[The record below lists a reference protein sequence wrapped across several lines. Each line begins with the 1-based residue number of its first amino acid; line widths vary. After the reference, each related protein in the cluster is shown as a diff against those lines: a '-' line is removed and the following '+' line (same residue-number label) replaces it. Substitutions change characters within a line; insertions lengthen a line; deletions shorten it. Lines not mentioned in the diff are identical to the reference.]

1 MALPKISSVKYELEL
16 PSTGEKVSYRPFLV
30 KEQKTLMLAQES
42 EEVASIQNAIAD
54 TIKSCTFDD
63 IDPWTMPSFD
73 LEYLFINI
81 RGKSVGEELELQVT
95 CPDDL
100 STTVDVK
107 VPLHEIKVD
116 VPDDHK
122 TIIDISDDIAIF
134 MKYPNM
140 KDMSN
145 VQKSSM
151 TETEHLF
158 DMIKTCVDEIHDGEE
173 IYKRIDMTD
182 KELDEFIDSMST
194 PHLEDIN
201 NFFDTMPKLK
211 HVIKVKNPTTN
222 VESEVTLS
230 GFDDFFV

>member
-140 KDMSN
+140 KF
-145 VQKSSM
+145 QHA
-151 TETEHLF
+151 T
-158 DMIKTCVDEIHDGEE
+158 
-173 IYKRIDMTD
+173 
-182 KELDEFIDSMST
+182 
-194 PHLEDIN
+194 
-201 NFFDTMPKLK
+201 
-211 HVIKVKNPTTN
+211 
-222 VESEVTLS
+222 
-230 GFDDFFV
+230 

>member
-1 MALPKISSVKYELEL
+1 MALPKINSVKYELEL
-16 PSTGEKVSYRPFLV
+16 PSTGEKVTYRPFLV

-42 EEVASIQNAIAD
+42 EESSSIQNAIAD

-63 IDPWTMPSFD
+63 IDPWAMPSFD

-107 VPLHEIKVD
+107 VPLNEIVVD
-116 VPDDHK
+116 MPKDHK
-122 TIIDISDDIAIF
+122 TIIDINDDVAIY
-134 MKYPNM
+134 MKYPTM
-140 KDMSN
+140 KDMTN
-145 VQKSSM
+145 IQIGTN
-151 TETEHLF
+151 TETEQLF

-173 IYKRIDMTD
+173 IHARIDITD
-182 KELDEFIDSMST
+182 KELEEFIDSLST
-194 PHLEDIN
+194 AHLEDIN
-201 NFFDTMPKLK
+201 TFFETMPKLQ
-211 HVIKVKNPTTN
+211 HVIKVKNPTTK